1 MDEFF
6 KKRDEFL
13 KERNE
18 VFASLDEKR
27 IRDYCK
33 KYNIAIPEDDTVFWK
48 GVHKAVC
55 SLFLSSNDVITVE
68 QYKRSVKWL
77 IDHGSTPTF

>member
-1 MDEFF
+1 M
-6 KKRDEFL
+6 DEFL

-33 KYNIAIPEDDTVFWK
+33 KYNIAVPEDGSVCGK
-48 GVHKAVC
+48 GVHRAVC
-55 SLFLSSNDVITVE
+55 SLFLSANDVITVE
-68 QYKRSVKWL
+68 QYKRSVEWL
-77 IDHGSTPTF
+77 INHGSTPTF